1 MELPEQTRTDVM
13 PPVERR
19 GAGVRRPQGAAPL
32 GTALAAVFAL
42 AIGWT
47 WWRTGGWVVP
57 SADEGASAVPLA
69 GSLLAA
75 ALALAA
81 TRLLPP
87 RLDTVVPRT
96 VDRPAVARE
105 TVVLV
110 LCALAFPLTGFVPGP
125 PEAYALWKVGLLIAL
140 PGAYLGWRRR
150 RRGPSLRIGRPR
162 HGVPVSVWALL
173 PAASYVAMTQFGPL
187 APAVPDGWPDPVT
200 LAVTA
205 VVTALTAGV
214 GEEVFYRYWLQSR
227 LEALAGRWT
236 GILAASLFFALMHV
250 VSHSAGLEPDL
261 AVTTVI
267 ASQGVTGLVLGYLW
281 SRYRRLWAC
290 ILVHVALN
298 GTLVALHLGG
308 LA

>member
-1 MELPEQTRTDVM
+1 MDLPEQTRMDEA
-13 PPVERR
+13 PRLERH
-19 GAGVRRPQGAAPL
+19 GSAAQRPRSAAPL
-32 GTALAAVFAL
+32 GTVLAAVFAV

-47 WWRTGGWVVP
+47 LWRTGGWVVT

-69 GSLLAA
+69 GSLLVA
-75 ALALAA
+75 ALVLAA

-87 RLDTVVPRT
+87 RLDTTVPRT
-96 VDRPAVARE
+96 VDRPAVLRQ

-110 LCALAFPLTGFVPGP
+110 LCALAFPLSGLVPGP
-125 PEAYALWKVGLLIAL
+125 PEAYVLWKVGVLIVV
-140 PGAYLGWRRR
+140 PGVYLGWRRR
-150 RRGPSLRIGRPR
+150 RRGPSLRIDRPR
-162 HGVPVSVWALL
+162 HRVPVSVWALL

-187 APAVPDGWPDPVT
+187 APSVPDGWPDPVT
-200 LAVTA
+200 LAVVA
-205 VVTALTAGV
+205 SVTALTAGV

-236 GILAASLFFALMHV
+236 GILAAALLFALMHV
-250 VSHSAGLEPDL
+250 VSHSTGLAPDL

-298 GTLVALHLGG
+298 GTLVVLHLGG